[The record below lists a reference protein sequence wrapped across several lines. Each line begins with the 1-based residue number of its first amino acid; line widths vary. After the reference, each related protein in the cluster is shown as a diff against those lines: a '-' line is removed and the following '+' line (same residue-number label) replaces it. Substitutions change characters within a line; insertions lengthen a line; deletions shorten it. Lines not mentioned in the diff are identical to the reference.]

1 MIFPIFYRQAIIAQ
15 SWIELNIIN
24 KMSVTADELI
34 ELTIRNL
41 ILKCEV
47 KPYNHPPIQTEKISQ
62 RVTLLPTPSTPIV
75 ASSEPK

>member
-1 MIFPIFYRQAIIAQ
+1 MIFPIFYQQTIIAQ
-15 SWIELNIIN
+15 SWIGLNIIN

-47 KPYNHPPIQTEKISQ
+47 KPYTHPPIPAEKINQ